1 MIIFKKI
8 LFLLFIG
15 GVLLLSLTGTLF
27 AQQQNLNTVLEKAQK
42 YGIKKPTLTELQQ
55 RAQVQ
60 GLNDEQLI
68 ELIQPAIDMAE
79 QDLPADFAL
88 EKAMEG
94 LSKNIPASSIIPLLQ
109 RIDQTAAEAAQIV
122 NAWLKKPG
130 VKKMV
135 VNSWDGMSEEEF
147 RNELIRVT
155 AKALNKNISEETVN
169 EIFEE
174 MEDER
179 VLVKTSPSDIVAAMG
194 VLSNMSQGVDQSQS
208 AKFVVQALK
217 GGFTA
222 NELKDLPFKMS
233 MAQQRGELPAASVIE
248 SVSEQLNGG
257 VPAKKILQN
266 LFAGELPG
274 SIPKGLKNRSDRG
287 SQGNSGN

>member
-68 ELIQPAIDMAE
+68 ELIQPAIDMAG
-79 QDLPADFAL
+79 QGLSPNFAL